1 MDRADQCID
10 LCEIKSS
17 DKPFTITKNY
27 AESLA
32 RKIRVFRERSGRH
45 QTLFLTMITPYG
57 VAANRYSEQLVNKQ
71 VTLGDL
77 FVSEKTV

>member
-1 MDRADQCID
+1 
-10 LCEIKSS
+10 
-17 DKPFTITKNY
+17 
-27 AESLA
+27 
-32 RKIRVFRERSGRH
+32 
-45 QTLFLTMITPYG
+45 MITPYG